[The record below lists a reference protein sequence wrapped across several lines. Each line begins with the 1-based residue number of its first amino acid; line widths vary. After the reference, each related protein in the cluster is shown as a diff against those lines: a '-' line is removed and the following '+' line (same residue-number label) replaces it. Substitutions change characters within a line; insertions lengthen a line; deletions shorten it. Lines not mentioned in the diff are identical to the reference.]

1 MRVERVVPGRRA
13 PGRLEGAVLTRDLT
27 LGGKRWSKGRRLT
40 ADDLAAL
47 AAADPGPPV
56 SVIVIEPGELHEDD
70 AAVRLARAIAGPDLD
85 VRGPNQSRLDL
96 VATAPGVVNVLIPE
110 LERLNRIDPLEV
122 FTVFDGQV
130 VDAPSSE
137 EA

>member
-56 SVIVIEPGELHEDD
+56 SVIVIEPGDD
-70 AAVRLARAIAGPDLD
+70 ADLTGILDTADVAAG
-85 VRGPNQSRLDL
+85 S
-96 VATAPGVVNVLIPE
+96 
-110 LERLNRIDPLEV
+110 IDWP
-122 FTVFDGQV
+122 
-130 VDAPSSE
+130 
-137 EA
+137 